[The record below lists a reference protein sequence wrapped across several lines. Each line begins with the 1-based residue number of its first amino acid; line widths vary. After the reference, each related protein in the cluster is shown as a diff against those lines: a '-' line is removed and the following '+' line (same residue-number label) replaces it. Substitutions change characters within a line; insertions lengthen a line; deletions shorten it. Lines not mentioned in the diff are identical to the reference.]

1 MRQVCFAIVGKTKMH
16 MSEMCICEDAECL
29 SDELAMAK
37 EDFPEEDF
45 QIVPLFTRRHL
56 TQRAPDALRAY
67 DMGEVAGVKL
77 TYVKGNVFA
86 TPAKRR

>member
-1 MRQVCFAIVGKTKMH
+1 MRQVCFAIVGKTRMH

-45 QIVPLFTRRHL
+45 KIVPLFTSRHL
-56 TQRAPDALRAY
+56 TPRAVDEATPCAHRAPRVIGVGLFICDDCGKTLR
-67 DMGEVAGVKL
+67 
-77 TYVKGNVFA
+77 
-86 TPAKRR
+86 R

>member
-16 MSEMCICEDAECL
+16 MSEMCVGEDAECL

-45 QIVPLFTRRHL
+45 QIVPLFTRRIL
-56 TQRAPDALRAY
+56 TSRAVDGACTCGLSNDSFHPNTWH
-67 DMGEVAGVKL
+67 K
-77 TYVKGNVFA
+77 KGC
-86 TPAKRR
+86 PMRQSRH